1 MANISLSTY
10 KRWYKAGKVQAD
22 GRIDATR
29 PEPTNKMSCDERAL
43 ILSTCNSDEFKD
55 LPPTQIVP
63 TLLDRGIYIGSESTF
78 YRVLREAGQNNHRGR
93 MSSRQKRALPETYD
107 ADGPNQLWSWDI
119 SYCPSTIRGL
129 YFYLYMIMDVYSRKI
144 VGYEVHAKECGKL
157 ASTVLQKAM
166 MREGNPVDLVLHSD
180 NGAPMKSVTF
190 KAKMKE
196 LEVTSSYSRP
206 RVSNDN
212 PYSESLFRTVK
223 YVPSWPEKGFS
234 SLDEV
239 RNWAHSFVNWYN
251 QEHRHSKIQFV
262 TPDQRHLG
270 QDKEIMAQRKL
281 VLAAAREEHPNRW
294 SGNIRACEAQGVVT
308 LNPAKRKDELE
319 KKAA

>member
-1 MANISLSTY
+1 LSTY

-144 VGYEVHAKECGKL
+144 VGYEVHGKECGKL

-251 QEHRHSKIQFV
+251 QEYRHSKIQFV